1 MRSWPSASQQRGFFV
16 PVVQALTVGVVFVGV
31 LLIGYHAPHP
41 HHARVD
47 VVGSSASVRV
57 LDHDVNQSEP
67 GALDL
72 VRVRSAEIGLQSLG
86 EGRVFGVL
94 TLASSPTLYVAGAN
108 GPAVTS
114 ALEAIFSHALALPG
128 TSLHAIDALP
138 LRPNDTSGL
147 PLFYLVFGVVIAS
160 YLFALSSVSVGRRL
174 SPAGHW
180 ALAALLALLLA
191 GSSSAIAR
199 FGTQTIVAHATIVV
213 VILFLLSLGVG
224 AGTAMFLSTFR
235 TFGATMA
242 TVVLVTLGSA
252 SGGLLPAPWLP
263 SWLGV
268 FRGLLP
274 MGVALTGI
282 QDAVYFGSD
291 GVVRALVV
299 LAAWSVVPVV
309 LIAIAQRLNEVSDI
323 AVAGPQSRRYVS

>member
-1 MRSWPSASQQRGFFV
+1 
-16 PVVQALTVGVVFVGV
+16 
-31 LLIGYHAPHP
+31 
-41 HHARVD
+41 
-47 VVGSSASVRV
+47 
-57 LDHDVNQSEP
+57 
-67 GALDL
+67 
-72 VRVRSAEIGLQSLG
+72 
-86 EGRVFGVL
+86 
-94 TLASSPTLYVAGAN
+94 
-108 GPAVTS
+108 
-114 ALEAIFSHALALPG
+114 
-128 TSLHAIDALP
+128 LP
-138 LRPNDTSGL
+138 LLPNDTSGL